1 MINLFCVSLSVFSL
15 VYFQSMLAFE
25 LIGVAATLAGCC
37 VAGIAIFKQQP
48 LAVLVAAFTMFFS
61 GG

>member
-1 MINLFCVSLSVFSL
+1 MLSIFISTLFL

-37 VAGIAIFKQQP
+37 IAGIAIVKQQP

-61 GG
+61 GGC